1 MQITEVRIKLTENA
15 ADRLRAFCS
24 ITFDNCFVVRDLKII
39 DGNNGP
45 FVAMPSRK
53 IMAQCPQCGT
63 KNHLRSRFCNQCGAK
78 VHTQPTGSSDSKSK
92 LYADIAHPINAECRE
107 MVQRRVL
114 KEFDLE
120 TERAKLPGYVSR
132 YDEEYGNIDPPGFA
146 EGEIRR
152 TDAPSSRGASP
163 SGEPHPTSPP
173 ASETSSSSPP
183 EGFSQKTPDKL
194 DP

>member
-1 MQITEVRIKLTENA
+1 VIITEVRIKLTEDA
-15 ADRLRAFCS
+15 ADRLRGFCS

-53 IMAQCPQCGT
+53 IMAQCPNCGT
-63 KNHLRSRFCNQCGAK
+63 KNHLRARFCNQCGSR
-78 VHTQPTGSSDSKSK
+78 VHAAGPSGSEAKSK

-114 KEFDLE
+114 KEFELE
-120 TERAKLPGYVSR
+120 TERSKLPGYVSR
-132 YDEEYGNIDPPGFA
+132 YDEEYGNIDVPSAP

-152 TDAPSSRGASP
+152 TDAQQSK
-163 SGEPHPTSPP
+163 
-173 ASETSSSSPP
+173 SSPAAGERHSRP
-183 EGFSQKTPDKL
+183 NQSNASTANPPDAEQ
-194 DP
+194 P